1 MLFLCHASHKSV
13 SVFVR
18 NIYIY
23 IQRHIHVYIYIY
35 IQSHIHVYI
44 YIYIYMYIYIYIY
57 QALSEDFWGAWGKMH
72 MQILLGVWWCVMCIF
87 LFLKCYNFIKGIMHM
102 YTVFL
107 KNLRHVFLLYLLTF
121 QNIYNFQQ
129 KDYSE

>member
-1 MLFLCHASHKSV
+1 MLFLCHASHESV

-23 IQRHIHVYIYIY
+23 KDIYM
-35 IQSHIHVYI
+35 YI
-44 YIYIYMYIYIYIY
+44 YIYIYTKTYTCIYIYIYIYIY
-57 QALSEDFWGAWGKMH
+57 QALSEDFWGARGKMH
-72 MQILLGVWWCVMCIF
+72 TQILLGVWWCVMCIF

-107 KNLRHVFLLYLLTF
+107 KNLSHVFLLYLLTF

-129 KDYSE
+129 KDYSK